1 MKKKLLSRKLIFR
14 TLLMLSLL
22 PVSLSAT
29 KVARDGCGKFG
40 YFNASSSEC
49 GKHNQDVGLQADV
62 APSSTPFTGTIS
74 GTINVGQRISS
85 TFHYPRERQYFS
97 YHNQER
103 VYASLTYSGPDA
115 SIRIFYSNYFSDS
128 DYLVSYPHILDAKD
142 CYLFE
147 TNADYIIEL
156 SPYSI
161 GYPTNYFLCLN
172 KLSVESLT
180 NHQKYVMHQTFDSSS
195 NLGYHYEVLYFDV
208 SEDSS
213 AGTKSSIKNYGTAQ
227 YLDALNSNNYFYSPS
242 EYSIEDNRKLVVDT
256 GYDEYNAI
264 AYGRNTAVYNSAN
277 GGYQNGYFRFSGTF
291 VSETAVV
298 SCAHSMY
305 PSKSETISGIPR
317 TVSTGMNKELYF
329 YPGRNDYSG
338 HSYDYYGL
346 YKAVDVYSSV
356 SYVLQFSKNGYST
369 EACVNYDWSICL
381 TEPQSVGSREHSYMG
396 ISNFSASSDSYPFA
410 RCAGYPAL
418 AKTSSTPYN
427 YSLWA
432 SVPEENDVT
441 IVDNRIFSS
450 DIVVSG
456 GNSGGPL
463 YLKTTTVQNGQVVKR
478 AVLLGVVS
486 GVYIPPADPTTG
498 KQNFGASH
506 FCRSTSLIVNIYKE
520 IIS

>member
-1 MKKKLLSRKLIFR
+1 MKNHSLSRRLIFR
-14 TLLMLSLL
+14 ILLMLSLL
-22 PVSLSAT
+22 PVSLSVT
-29 KVARDGCGKFG
+29 KIARDDCGKSG
-40 YFNASSSEC
+40 YFSTSTSEC
-49 GKHNQDVGLQADV
+49 GKSNQDAGLQANA
-62 APSSTPFTGTIS
+62 APPTTPFTGTIS
-74 GTINVGQRISS
+74 GTINKGQRISS

-103 VYASLTYSGPDA
+103 IYANLNYSGSDA

-161 GYPTNYFLCLN
+161 GSPTNYSLCLN
-172 KLSVESLT
+172 KLSTESLT

-213 AGTKSSIKNYGTAQ
+213 TGTNSSIKNYGTAQ
-227 YLDALNSNNYFYSPS
+227 YLDALSSNTYFYSPS
-242 EYSIEDNRKLVVDT
+242 EYSIEDNRRLVVDT

-277 GGYQNGYFRFSGTF
+277 DGYQNGYFRFSGTF

-305 PSKSETISGIPR
+305 PSKSETISGSTR

-346 YKAVDVYSSV
+346 YKTVDVYSSV
-356 SYVLQFSKNGYST
+356 SYVLQFSDKDHST
-369 EACVNYDWSICL
+369 SACANYDWSICL
-381 TEPQSVGSREHSYMG
+381 TEPQSIGSREHSYMG
-396 ISNFSASSDSYPFA
+396 ISNFSSSASYPFA

-418 AKTSSTPYN
+418 VKTSSTSYN

-432 SVPEENDVT
+432 TVPEENDVA
-441 IVDNRIFSS
+441 IVGNHISSS
-450 DIVVSG
+450 DIVISG

-463 YLKTTTVQNGQVVKR
+463 YLKTTAVQNGQVVKR
-478 AVLLGVVS
+478 AVLLGIVS
-486 GVYIPPADPTTG
+486 SVYIPLASPTTG
-498 KQNFGASH
+498 KQNFGLSY

>member
-1 MKKKLLSRKLIFR
+1 MKKKLLSRKFVFR
-14 TLLMLSLL
+14 ALLMLSLL
-22 PVSLSAT
+22 PISLSAA
-29 KVARDGCGKFG
+29 KVARDDCGKFG
-40 YFNASSSEC
+40 YFSASSSEC
-49 GKHNQDVGLQADV
+49 GKYKQDVDLQADV
-62 APSSTPFTGTIS
+62 APLATSFTGTVS
-74 GTINVGQRISS
+74 GTINEGQQISS

-97 YHNQER
+97 YHNQKR
-103 VYASLTYSGPDA
+103 IYASLSYFGPDA

-128 DYLVSYPHILDAKD
+128 DYLVSYPHVLDAKD

-161 GYPTNYFLCLN
+161 GYPTNYSLCLN
-172 KLSVESLT
+172 KLSTESFT

-213 AGTKSSIKNYGTAQ
+213 TGTKSSIKNYGTAQ
-227 YLDALNSNNYFYSPS
+227 YLGALNSNTYFYSPS
-242 EYSIEDNRKLVVDT
+242 EYSVEDNRKLVVDT

-264 AYGRNTAVYNSAN
+264 AYGRNTAVYNSTN

-291 VSETAVV
+291 VSETTVV

-305 PSKSETISGIPR
+305 PSKNETISGSTR
-317 TVSTGMNKELYF
+317 TISTGMNKELYF

-346 YKAVDVYSSV
+346 YKVVDVYSSV
-356 SYVLQFSKNGYST
+356 SYVLQFSEKDYST
-369 EACVNYDWSICL
+369 EDCANYDWSICL

-396 ISNFSASSDSYPFA
+396 ISNFSSSSDSYPFA

-418 AKTSSTPYN
+418 AKTSSASYN

-441 IVDNRIFSS
+441 IVGNHISSS
-450 DIVVSG
+450 DVVISG

-463 YLKTTTVQNGQVVKR
+463 YLKTTTVQNGQVVKH
-478 AVLLGVVS
+478 AVLLGIVS
-486 GVYIPPADPTTG
+486 SVYTPADSTTG
-498 KQNFGASH
+498 RQIFEASY

-520 IIS
+520 IISR